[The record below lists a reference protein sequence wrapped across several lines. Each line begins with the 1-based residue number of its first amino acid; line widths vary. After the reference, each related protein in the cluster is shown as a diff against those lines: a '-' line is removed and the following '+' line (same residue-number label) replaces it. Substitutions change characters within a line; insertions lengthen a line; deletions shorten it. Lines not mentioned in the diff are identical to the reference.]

1 MFVAVDKVD
10 IAVQT
15 STNFEEDLREPEN
28 ANVLENCKEV
38 KEEDSEII
46 LGCDVENNMNA
57 SVKRNICGISRAMDN
72 YAACRLAT
80 PFMPSPMLDR
90 RTIL

>member
-1 MFVAVDKVD
+1 MAVDKVD
-10 IAVQT
+10 MAVQT
-15 STNFEEDLREPEN
+15 SQTNFEEALREQEN
-28 ANVLENCKEV
+28 VENCEEV

-46 LGCDVENNMNA
+46 LGCDFENNMNA
-57 SVKRNICGISRAMDN
+57 SMKRNICGISRDMDN

>member
-1 MFVAVDKVD
+1 MAVDKVD
-10 IAVQT
+10 VAVQT
-15 STNFEEDLREPEN
+15 STNFEEDSRKQEN
-28 ANVLENCKEV
+28 PNIVENCEEV
-38 KEEDSEII
+38 KEEDSEIT

-57 SVKRNICGISRAMDN
+57 SMKRNICGISRDMDN

-80 PFMPSPMLDR
+80 PLMPSPMLDR

>member
-1 MFVAVDKVD
+1 MAVDKVD

-15 STNFEEDLREPEN
+15 STIFEEDLMEQEN
-28 ANVLENCKEV
+28 PNIVENCEKV
-38 KEEDSEII
+38 KEEDSEIS
-46 LGCDVENNMNA
+46 LGFDIENNMNT
-57 SVKRNICGISRAMDN
+57 SIKRNICRVSRAMDN

-90 RTIL
+90 RTKL

>member
-1 MFVAVDKVD
+1 MAVDKVD

-15 STNFEEDLREPEN
+15 STNFEEDLREQEKI
-28 ANVLENCKEV
+28 ENCEEV
-38 KEEDSEII
+38 REKDSEII
-46 LGCDVENNMNA
+46 LGCDVENDMNA
-57 SVKRNICGISRAMDN
+57 FMKRNICGIPRDMDN